1 MYSSEFRDIDLT
13 TRNESHNFSN
23 IPATKPTLSP
33 LLDGTK
39 MIDAQDTELSHEA
52 VTTADDGSNPNAIEY
67 ERTSWGHPVEDMSHP
82 CAPDVDSGQPMPFR
96 RGMRNHNVLDCLSA
110 TTHGKCHDKVKT

>member
-67 ERTSWGHPVEDMSHP
+67 ERISWGHPVEDTLN
-82 CAPDVDSGQPMPFR
+82 ALIFAGLKFREFREGQFFGYFAGIKFR
-96 RGMRNHNVLDCLSA
+96 EFRE
-110 TTHGKCHDKVKT
+110 

>member
-1 MYSSEFRDIDLT
+1 
-13 TRNESHNFSN
+13 
-23 IPATKPTLSP
+23 
-33 LLDGTK
+33 

-52 VTTADDGSNPNAIEY
+52 VATAADDGSNPNAIEY

-96 RGMRNHNVLDCLSA
+96 RGMRNHDVLDRLST

>member
-1 MYSSEFRDIDLT
+1 
-13 TRNESHNFSN
+13 
-23 IPATKPTLSP
+23 
-33 LLDGTK
+33 
-39 MIDAQDTELSHEA
+39 MIDPKDTESSDEA
-52 VTTADDGSNPNAIEY
+52 VTTANDGSNSNAIEY
-67 ERTSWGHPVEDMSHP
+67 ERTSWDHPVEDKSHP